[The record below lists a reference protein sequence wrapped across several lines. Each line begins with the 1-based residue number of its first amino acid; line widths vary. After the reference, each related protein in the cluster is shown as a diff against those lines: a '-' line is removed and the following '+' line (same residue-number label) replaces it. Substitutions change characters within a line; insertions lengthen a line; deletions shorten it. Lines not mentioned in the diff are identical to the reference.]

1 MTGFTTEL
9 QIFPIP
15 YAFGAP
21 VGGDPL
27 KFQQDFGTRNLE
39 SQCYCVWQCL
49 HDYMFSCFDKT
60 PACDALMKR
69 NMDGWTRWTHRGIAY
84 AVHNIVQI

>member
-27 KFQQDFGTRNLE
+27 KFQQDFWHKKSRVPMLLR
-39 SQCYCVWQCL
+39 VA
-49 HDYMFSCFDKT
+49 MFT
-60 PACDALMKR
+60 
-69 NMDGWTRWTHRGIAY
+69 
-84 AVHNIVQI
+84 